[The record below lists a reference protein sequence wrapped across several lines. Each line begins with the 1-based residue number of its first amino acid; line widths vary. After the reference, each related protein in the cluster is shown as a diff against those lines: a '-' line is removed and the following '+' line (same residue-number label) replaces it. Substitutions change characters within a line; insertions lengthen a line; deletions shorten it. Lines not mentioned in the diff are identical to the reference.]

1 MPTWPRGTVK
11 VKSRKRK
18 AAGRTD
24 VWKGQAIS
32 SAGRRR
38 TSVQMRLARTVTNFV
53 SSVLLNGRLR
63 AYLDILIVGSG
74 ARVFGLASQF
84 VVLIILSR
92 FLTKQSFGD
101 LMTAF
106 GFYRLAGV
114 AIGVGGSLV
123 LLYHVSRHRDD
134 HRAEIRLQR
143 FSAVVGGIPSG
154 ALAIAT
160 AFAAGPIAA
169 ALGKPS
175 LAGWLQ
181 QLAPFLLFSTLL
193 VITTGALEG
202 RSRVA
207 ESIFWGEVAPNAVR
221 IVLLPI
227 VFVLK
232 LPDAFVAHVLT
243 LSVLVPWL
251 LLAQR
256 MVNREVAGWQPWSRW
271 DYNYCGKFVAA
282 TLFANQLGAVDI
294 VIASVLFPSAT
305 VADYAVAARLAA
317 LFTFFEQAL
326 LKRFAPRAGR
336 LLQTKDEVG
345 LYREFDMCRRLAIGC
360 VALTTAGVLLSAP
373 VLLPLLGNY
382 LDARSLLLWLAI
394 PSFVAA
400 FYATSDRLLII
411 AGQANVALVVTA
423 SSFAILVISPFA
435 TAPWLGPI
443 ALPAAMILAV
453 VVVNPLVAV
462 RARQLVGVATFHS
475 RDAVLMAC
483 GCVALAVAAV
493 AATYLS
499 AAIACAMLA
508 AIGAYYVTTALSRS
522 AGDDYDSSL
531 IFVGRESV
539 TKTPLGLP
547 DKASQ

>member
-1 MPTWPRGTVK
+1 MY
-11 VKSRKRK
+11 
-18 AAGRTD
+18 GRDEAT
-24 VWKGQAIS
+24 GN
-32 SAGRRR
+32 AGRRR
-38 TSVQMRLARTVTNFV
+38 VSLHMRLAQTVMNGI
-53 SSVLLNGRLR
+53 SGVLLNGRLR
-63 AYLDILIVGSG
+63 AYLDILVVGSG

-92 FLTKQSFGD
+92 FLSKGSFGD

-106 GFYRLAGV
+106 GFYRLAGA

-134 HRAEIRLQR
+134 HQAEIRLQR
-143 FSAVVGGIPSG
+143 FSVLAGAIPSG
-154 ALAIAT
+154 ALAVAT

-193 VITTGALEG
+193 TIATGALEG

-221 IVLLPI
+221 IVLLPF
-227 VFVLK
+227 VFLLK

-251 LLAQR
+251 LLARR
-256 MVNREVAGWQPWSRW
+256 MVNREVIGWQRWSRW
-271 DYNYCGKFVAA
+271 DYSYCGKFVAA

-294 VIASVLFPSAT
+294 VIASILFPSAT

-336 LLQTKDEVG
+336 LLQINDKAG
-345 LYREFDMCRRLAIGC
+345 LHREFDMCRRLAIGC
-360 VALTTAGVLLSAP
+360 VASTTAGVLLAAP
-373 VLLPLLGNY
+373 ILLPLLGNY
-382 LDARSLLLWLAI
+382 LDARALLLWLAI

-423 SSFAILVISPFA
+423 SSFAILVASPFA

-443 ALPAAMILAV
+443 AMPAAMILAV
-453 VVVNPLVAV
+453 ALVNPLVAV
-462 RARQLVGVATFHS
+462 RARQLTGVSTF
-475 RDAVLMAC
+475 RAVDAALMAC
-483 GCVALAVAAV
+483 GCVAIAGAAIV
-493 AATYLS
+493 ATYLS
-499 AAIACAMLA
+499 AAFACAMLA
-508 AIGAYYVTTALSRS
+508 AIGAYYITTALSRS
-522 AGDDYDSSL
+522 AGQDYADSL
-531 IFVGRESV
+531 ILAARESTAKV
-539 TKTPLGLP
+539 PLALP